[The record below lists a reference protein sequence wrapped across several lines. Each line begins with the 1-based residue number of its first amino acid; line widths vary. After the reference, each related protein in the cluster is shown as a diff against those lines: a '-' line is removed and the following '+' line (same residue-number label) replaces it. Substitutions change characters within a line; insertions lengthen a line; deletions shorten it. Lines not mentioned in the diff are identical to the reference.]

1 MSSSTNEEPLS
12 VVIDGLNVMG
22 QASNYWD
29 MPSWLGL
36 VNLLS
41 IFKEISKTMNKELL
55 IITVLREHANIERQS
70 LSFDSGKNIIKIEW
84 PEFLDAIRSMSK
96 LIILS
101 DKSDREDDDYI
112 TMALT
117 KLNSGYFVSNDLKI
131 YKHVEEEESW
141 ACLRRIKLT
150 FNPLSRGIILNIPDG
165 ELKQVYDKIMN
176 NVDHNRKQKG
186 KTIKNIRINRED
198 IGDKNIGTLLD
209 KRGKISV
216 GSLPKTEIISCLY
229 CNSQFDSKEKVESH
243 ISKTGHNQ
251 FRNAP
256 FAELLSNDDS
266 GHLVKYF

>member
-96 LIILS
+96 
-101 DKSDREDDDYI
+101 
-112 TMALT
+112 
-117 KLNSGYFVSNDLKI
+117 
-131 YKHVEEEESW
+131 
-141 ACLRRIKLT
+141 
-150 FNPLSRGIILNIPDG
+150 
-165 ELKQVYDKIMN
+165 
-176 NVDHNRKQKG
+176 
-186 KTIKNIRINRED
+186 
-198 IGDKNIGTLLD
+198 
-209 KRGKISV
+209 
-216 GSLPKTEIISCLY
+216 
-229 CNSQFDSKEKVESH
+229 
-243 ISKTGHNQ
+243 
-251 FRNAP
+251 
-256 FAELLSNDDS
+256 
-266 GHLVKYF
+266 